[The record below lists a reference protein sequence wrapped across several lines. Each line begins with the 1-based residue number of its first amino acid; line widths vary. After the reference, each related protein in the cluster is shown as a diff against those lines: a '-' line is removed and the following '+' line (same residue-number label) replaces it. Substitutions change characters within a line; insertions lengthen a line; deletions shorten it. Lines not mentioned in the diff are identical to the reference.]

1 MFKRFFFLIIA
12 LSFFSI
18 SAYSQQANFQLAE
31 KVTSENMWKMISSTS
46 VRASWLKDSGIFC
59 PLNLRNT

>member
-31 KVTSENMWKMISSTS
+31 KFTSENMRKMISSTS
-46 VRASWLKDSGIFC
+46 VRASWLKNYCIFC